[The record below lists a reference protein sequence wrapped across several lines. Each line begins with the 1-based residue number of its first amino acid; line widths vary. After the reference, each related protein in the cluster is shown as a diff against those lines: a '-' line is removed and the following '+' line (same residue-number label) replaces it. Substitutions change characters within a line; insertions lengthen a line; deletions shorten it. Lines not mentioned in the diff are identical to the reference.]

1 MTDQNT
7 LANFERSVQKTYKY
21 AWWLYYL
28 GIVLVVSAL
37 GTGVFKVMQKNAVAE
52 MKTISKGNNRSN
64 NKLEEEFQAV
74 YDQYQEDEE
83 NGSIFDKIGNNQDD
97 KRAVL
102 MGQRQPVQSVL
113 NMQLMVCIL
122 FFI

>member
-1 MTDQNT
+1 
-7 LANFERSVQKTYKY
+7 
-21 AWWLYYL
+21 
-28 GIVLVVSAL
+28 
-37 GTGVFKVMQKNAVAE
+37 MQKNAVAE

-74 YDQYQEDEE
+74 FDQYQEDEE